1 MQEVD
6 QETTARAPER
16 SAVIRLTRQMSR
28 VLSSMGSMSPR
39 FEIRETKELQ
49 ELQERVQS
57 LEKDLKAKMMDYEI
71 LTLTYKEK
79 ENQLMNKIECLELA
93 NEQLLAGGNDTSIQ
107 LQLELTRLQRQ
118 NSILSLRE
126 RELLFQIGT
135 QEMLS
140 QQMLNRTPNGPVVSS
155 SETKHLED
163 KITVLESKLAEAV
176 EFSNMYKAQ
185 LHDAFDKQKN
195 VQSAAI
201 LGLGDGDDVTKELE
215 KLRKQTK
222 EQEVELQ
229 DLQDRFFLISV
240 HLAESVAQREELLMK
255 MKRINGYLKHWHDL
269 ILYTPAEQ
277 AANSAALV
285 QWLPSS
291 WRWGKFVS

>member
-6 QETTARAPER
+6 QETAARAPER
-16 SAVIRLTRQMSR
+16 NAVIRLTRQMSR

-49 ELQERVQS
+49 ELQERVHS
-57 LEKDLKAKMMDYEI
+57 LEKELKAKMMDYEI
-71 LTLTYKEK
+71 LTLTFKEK

-163 KITVLESKLAEAV
+163 KITVLELKLAEAV
-176 EFSNMYKAQ
+176 KESNMYKGQ

-255 MKRINGYLKHWHDL
+255 MKRINGYLKH
-269 ILYTPAEQ
+269 
-277 AANSAALV
+277 
-285 QWLPSS
+285 
-291 WRWGKFVS
+291 